1 MSPYNGFT
9 EAQRNEAQ
17 KWLNEQWNSGAF
29 DRPHK
34 CCACGQTEGVLDAH
48 AEDYSKPY
56 QQGKTDQYHLCFTCH
71 MMVHCR
77 HRAPAEWK
85 AYKANVLSGIRYA
98 PHYSRNWMRFKSE
111 MLEGV
116 YKPRFT
122 QHEAREQDIL
132 TTIESQWSN
141 E

>member
-17 KWLNEQWNSGAF
+17 KWLNNQWDSGAME
-29 DRPHK
+29 RPHT
-34 CCACGQTEGVLDAH
+34 CCACGQTEGVMDAH

-56 QQGKTDQYHLCFTCH
+56 EQGKTDQYHLCFTCH

-77 HRAPAEWK
+77 KREPIKWK
-85 AYKANVLSGIRYA
+85 AYKEAVLDGVRYA
-98 PHYSRNWMRFKSE
+98 PHYTRNWIRFKSE
-111 MLEGV
+111 MLDGA

-122 QHEAREQDIL
+122 IYEPRDVDVLTAIEQ
-132 TTIESQWSN
+132 QWSN
-141 E
+141 T